1 MHIASLRKKLEKKPS
16 EAELIDLVD
25 QTGQRYN
32 IRDRFD
38 QVGCSGTHRSR
49 SYYNLTMALD
59 LDDTISLLAR
69 TPITLNTLL
78 RDQPEIWTQRN
89 EGENTWS
96 AYDVIG
102 HLAHGERADWI
113 PRVKCILLHGD
124 SQAFEPFDR
133 FAQVRESQGKSL
145 SQLLDE
151 FSQLRAENL
160 ATVRAMNLQP
170 GDLERRGLHPSLG
183 PVTMSQLIATWAA
196 HDMTHLHQISRIL
209 AYQYRETVGPWSQ
222 YLGVLQCAGH
232 SS

>member
-1 MHIASLRKKLEKKPS
+1 
-16 EAELIDLVD
+16 
-25 QTGQRYN
+25 
-32 IRDRFD
+32 
-38 QVGCSGTHRSR
+38 
-49 SYYNLTMALD
+49 MALN
-59 LDDTISLLAR
+59 LDDTLSLLSR

-78 RDQPEIWTQRN
+78 RDQPDIWTISN
-89 EGENTWS
+89 EGASTWT

-113 PRVKCILLHGD
+113 PRVKCILVHSD

-133 FAQVRESQGKSL
+133 FAQDRESKGKSL

-151 FSQLRAENL
+151 FTQLRAENL
-160 ATVRAMNLQP
+160 ATLRAMNLQP
-170 GDLERRGLHPSLG
+170 ADLDRRGLHPSLG
-183 PVTMSQLIATWAA
+183 PVTMSQLLATWAT

-209 AYQYRETVGPWSQ
+209 AHQYREAVGPWSQ